1 MPTSRRRLITYGT
14 LSSAAPLPSALARSA
29 GWNRTRQLRQE
40 LFPCRCQTTHPL
52 AGMRF
57 VWRAITIP
65 SGSSLFAIRGEKAG
79 AIKPTAFFLDA
90 YILDPNLANDL
101 GVILTES

>member
-1 MPTSRRRLITYGT
+1 
-14 LSSAAPLPSALARSA
+14 
-29 GWNRTRQLRQE
+29 
-40 LFPCRCQTTHPL
+40 
-52 AGMRF
+52 MRF
-57 VWRAITIP
+57 VWWAITIP